1 MSPRFFFHS
10 DSLITHARTISSR
23 FLSKSESDIPSGK
36 ANVSKI
42 TNIVRF
48 DFRRISLFYATS
60 SFTTTLCHAL
70 RNDLN
75 AIPPPPPSSLSS
87 AALGRFALLR
97 SSGWSPFPS
106 PPNGSVKTIEGGETC
121 IYNNGHNFLVLEDLS
136 F

>member
-75 AIPPPPPSSLSS
+75 AILPPHRRFLPRRLVDSRCFDPPAGP
-87 AALGRFALLR
+87 
-97 SSGWSPFPS
+97 PS
-106 PPNGSVKTIEGGETC
+106 PPPLMAPLKRSREAKRVFTITGTTS
-121 IYNNGHNFLVLEDLS
+121 S